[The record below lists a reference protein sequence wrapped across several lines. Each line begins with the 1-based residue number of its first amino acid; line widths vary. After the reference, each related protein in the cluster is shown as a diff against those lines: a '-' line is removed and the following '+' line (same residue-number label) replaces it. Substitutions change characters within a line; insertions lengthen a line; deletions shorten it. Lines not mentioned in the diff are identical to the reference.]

1 MQVPES
7 PGRLTLVPFLFLSIL
22 IHLVLCVPPPPVDPR
37 QSPLS
42 ALRLPKCALQCFV
55 DSILNDG
62 CANEADFACHCG
74 VGDFLQKAT
83 VCVGQG
89 CSTAEA
95 TDTFAKVRA
104 ACSAVGGGNGGVGA
118 GPSRSGSGTSTA
130 AGISSSSIGL
140 VFTAPTSSQQGPI
153 TTSRNSRPP
162 PSTESI
168 TPTSSP
174 ATSSPI
180 SSSATPTPDPT
191 MPLALVPPSSQLS
204 DGAKAGVSVSV
215 TVFALAIFFGLGW
228 YISRLKRALR
238 TAQSTN
244 TPSLSNAAWRASMTP
259 IAAPTRSW
267 SQRRRESPVS
277 PISPEMMI
285 VEDNGYGV
293 LKKKRGNVLSIVME
307 DDEDVRSAIGSSS
320 MREPVPGQREGL
332 SDPLE
337 LDGKESEL
345 ERFELPLSVTPMER
359 PGTAERSR
367 PGTAKGGSY
376 F

>member
-1 MQVPES
+1 MWAPETPRRS
-7 PGRLTLVPFLFLSIL
+7 TLVSFLLLPIF

-74 VGDFLQKAT
+74 VGDFLHKAT

-89 CSTAEA
+89 CSTAEE

-104 ACSAVGGGNGGVGA
+104 ACSAIGGGNGGVGA
-118 GPSRSGSGTSTA
+118 GAGSGISTA
-130 AGISSSSIGL
+130 AGIPSPSGGL

-162 PSTESI
+162 SSTEST
-168 TPTSSP
+168 TPALST
-174 ATSSPI
+174 ATSAPS
-180 SSSATPTPDPT
+180 SSSAPPTPDPS

-204 DGAKAGVSVSV
+204 DGAKAGISVSV
-215 TVFALAIFFGLGW
+215 TVFALGIFFGLGW
-228 YISRLKRALR
+228 YIRRLKRALR

-244 TPSLSNAAWRASMTP
+244 TPSLSNAAWHASMTP

-277 PISPEMMI
+277 PISPEMMT

-293 LKKKRGNVLSIVME
+293 LKKKRGNVLSIVIE

-320 MREPVPGQREGL
+320 VREPVPGQREGL

-359 PGTAERSR
+359 PSTAERSR
-367 PGTAKGGSY
+367 PGTAKGGTY